1 MTQTTTTKSA
11 RGTKAANIA
20 NVQLEELDALA
31 SVDVNAED
39 NDFSW
44 DALMS
49 ETPATR
55 STKDIVKECLADKS
69 FKLFRG
75 LSVKNVKTVVYLSKA
90 TKKVTTRITFILK
103 DKNVPGMV
111 VTDKVLDEFGEPTK
125 QVGMSPNVFSSAIAV
140 SGAMKEDDKQVFFAD
155 KVAKLTAPIVD
166 GEFELVGKDNLP
178 NVLYAGGTIDV
189 LCQYVPAG
197 QPYVNPFSS
206 NKDGEPTIFDE
217 NRIFHHVVA
226 LTNGTIGNRVIDN
239 LIDSL

>member
-1 MTQTTTTKSA
+1 MAQTKTRSA
-11 RGTKAANIA
+11 RGKNVATAA
-20 NVQLEELDALA
+20 NVQLEELDALDA
-31 SVDVNAED
+31 VKVKAED
-39 NDFSW
+39 NAFSW
-44 DALMS
+44 DTLMS
-49 ETPATR
+49 EAPANR
-55 STKDIVKECLADKS
+55 SAKDIIKECLADKS
-69 FKLFRG
+69 FRLFRG

-103 DKNVPGMV
+103 DKCIPGMV

-140 SGAMKEDDKQVFFAD
+140 SGAMKEDDRQILFAD
-155 KVAKLTAPIVD
+155 KVAKLTAPIKD
-166 GEFELVGKDNLP
+166 GEFELIGKENLP
-178 NVLYAGGTIDV
+178 NILYAGGTIDV

-206 NKDGEPTIFDE
+206 SKDGEPTIFDE

-226 LTNGTIGNRVIDN
+226 LTNGTIGNKVIDN